1 MVEITPRA
9 EQHLLQLRSERGFD
23 QQSGAR
29 FEANEQRVR
38 LTFSTAPAS
47 RDRVIEGADL
57 PIFVAPEVI
66 DKLEHATIDVDSSDG
81 KTRLMIRRS
90 RRASQTA
97 RQSPAG

>member
-29 FEANEQRVR
+29 FEANDQRVR

-47 RDRVIEGADL
+47 RDRVIKGADL
-57 PIFVAPEVI
+57 PIFVAP
-66 DKLEHATIDVDSSDG
+66 KSSISSS
-81 KTRLMIRRS
+81 TPRSTSTQAMARRGS
-90 RRASQTA
+90 
-97 RQSPAG
+97 